1 LEATGNGILQPLS
14 FSTESV
20 RRQDQFEYWRH
31 TFEHVTDL
39 LPDRP
44 RSAGYKAKCKIY
56 NIRNFVVVRLSR
68 PGCII
73 EHSNDA
79 IRANNIDHWM
89 ISAFHRGRGI
99 LRAFDQE
106 TRIES
111 GQTVITHNGHPFR
124 MTTSD
129 HLRTNFHIPRDC
141 LAAISGTVDRLF
153 LTQRS
158 AALQG
163 VLNNYLFYLA
173 DALPKIS
180 YADAER
186 ISEAT
191 GAVLNACIVP
201 TRENLI
207 KAAPALRAT
216 LLEKA
221 RGYIGDHLADADLAA
236 DTLRRFLGVSRAT
249 LYRLFESVGGVE
261 RYIRYQR
268 LIASN
273 RALRR
278 GDARL
283 AKQVWTTY
291 GFASASDFSRA
302 FKREFGYSPR
312 DAIGL
317 AATGHGS
324 RSEPGGDADLSE
336 FRHWIQSL
344 NL

>member
-1 LEATGNGILQPLS
+1 MLGDGLLQPLS

-20 RRQDQFEYWRH
+20 RRRDQFEYWRYR
-31 TFEHVTDL
+31 FEHVTDL

-44 RSAGYKAKCKIY
+44 RHAGYKAKCKIY
-56 NIRNFVVVRLSR
+56 NIRNFVIVRLER

-73 EHSNDA
+73 EHSNNA
-79 IRANNIDHWM
+79 IRANNLDHWM
-89 ISAFHRGRGI
+89 ISAFHRGHGT

-106 TRIES
+106 TPIEP
-111 GQTVITHNGHPFR
+111 GQTVLTHNGHPFR

-129 HLRTNFHIPRDC
+129 HVRTNFHIPRDY
-141 LAAISGTVDRLF
+141 LTAICGTVDRLS
-153 LTQRS
+153 LMQRS

-163 VLNNYLFYLA
+163 VMDNYLFYLA

-180 YADAER
+180 YADAAR
-186 ISEAT
+186 IADAT
-191 GAVLNACIVP
+191 AAVLTACIAP
-201 TRENLI
+201 TQENLV

-221 RGYIGDHLADADLAA
+221 RGYIADHLADADLSGA
-236 DTLRRFLGVSRAT
+236 TLRSFLGVSRAT
-249 LYRLFESVGGVE
+249 LYRLFEPVGGVE

-268 LIASN
+268 LMASN

-302 FKREFGYSPR
+302 FKREFGYGPR
-312 DAIGL
+312 DAIEL
-317 AATGHGS
+317 AALAHGE
-324 RSEPGGDADLSE
+324 RGPVQGDAGLSE
-336 FRHWIQSL
+336 FQRWIQSL